1 MKRSL
6 SLHSILAIAM
16 ICHEANRA
24 YCATLGDYSQPKWKD
39 APDWQKKSAVANV
52 RLHAEDG
59 NSTPMDSH
67 NAWLDQKEKEGWKYG
82 EVKHPGRQ
90 EHPCMVPFDQ
100 LPPEQQA
107 KDYLFQAIVHSLVH
121 RSPLIPST
129 Y

>member
-1 MKRSL
+1 MQTITPL
-6 SLHSILAIAM
+6 VAIEAIA
-16 ICHEANRA
+16 IVCHEANRA
-24 YCATLGDYSQPKWKD
+24 YCATLGDHSQPEWKD
-39 APDWQKKSAVANV
+39 APDWQKESAKAGV
-52 RLHAEDG
+52 RMHAEDG

-67 NAWLDQKEKEGWKYG
+67 NAWLDQKEKEGWVYG
-82 EVKHPGRQ
+82 AVKNPASK

-107 KDYLFQAIVHSLVH
+107 KDYLFHAIVHSLVH